1 MSISSS
7 AQIGR
12 HCVIESG
19 VNIGARVRIGPFCTI
34 AAGVDIGDGTM
45 VGSHSV
51 INGLTRLGRDNMI
64 GPYSSIGEVNQD
76 LKYANEAT
84 GVVIGDRNRIEKH
97 VTIHRGTLQ
106 GNGHTVIGHDNHFLN
121 DVHIGHDCR
130 IGDATVI
137 GDHSGLA
144 GHVNISD
151 GAKLGLMCAVHQFC
165 IVGAHSLIA
174 DQSCVVQDVPPFV
187 CAVGNRA
194 FPIGLN
200 SLSPVFL
207 AADIHQQEVIRTLYD
222 RIYHQGIPIEDVKKD
237 VRRLTSE
244 FMLVAFFHAFFSGST
259 RGIIR

>member
-84 GVVIGDRNRIEKH
+84 GVVIGDRNRIEKTCH
-97 VTIHRGTLQ
+97 YPSR
-106 GNGHTVIGHDNHFLN
+106 NP
-121 DVHIGHDCR
+121 
-130 IGDATVI
+130 
-137 GDHSGLA
+137 SGQW
-144 GHVNISD
+144 SY
-151 GAKLGLMCAVHQFC
+151 
-165 IVGAHSLIA
+165 SYW
-174 DQSCVVQDVPPFV
+174 P
-187 CAVGNRA
+187 R
-194 FPIGLN
+194 
-200 SLSPVFL
+200 
-207 AADIHQQEVIRTLYD
+207 
-222 RIYHQGIPIEDVKKD
+222 
-237 VRRLTSE
+237 
-244 FMLVAFFHAFFSGST
+244 
-259 RGIIR
+259 

>member
-7 AQIGR
+7 AQIGH

-19 VNIGARVRIGPFCTI
+19 AIIGAHVRIGPFCTI

-84 GVVIGDRNRIEKH
+84 GVVIGDRNRIGKQA
-97 VTIHRGTLQ
+97 TIHRGTLQ
-106 GNGHTVIGHDNHFLN
+106 GNVHTVIGHDNHLLN
-121 DVHIGHDCR
+121 GVHIGHDCL
-130 IGDATVI
+130 IGDATVM

-144 GHVNISD
+144 GHVNID
-151 GAKLGLMCAVHQFC
+151 EGAQLGLMCAVHQFC
-165 IVGAHSLIA
+165 IVGAHARIA

-187 CAVGNRA
+187 CAIGNRA
-194 FPIGLN
+194 FPLGIN

-207 AADIHQQEVIRTLYD
+207 AANTHQQQVIRTLYD
-222 RIYHQGIPIEDVKKD
+222 RMYQQGIPVEDVKKEA
-237 VRRLTSE
+237 RRLASE
-244 FMLVAFFHAFFSGST
+244 YPLVAFFHAFFSRST